1 MKYNIFDAPV
11 PGQSLTDEPGNYPW
25 EHAPRH
31 TNINE
36 AAESIF
42 RRITE
47 DDAAMN
53 MLAML
58 KSGVPVEAIVRTLL
72 FAGFTEGK
80 WNPDL
85 AVLLAPIVM
94 AMIVGIAKR
103 AKLKE
108 IVVTMDDKSPTKI
121 AEEFLLRK
129 KFDKVI
135 SDMKAEEVKKEGE
148 EPEELPQRRMGLME
162 REPEQPEMEMEGEE

>member
-1 MKYNIFDAPV
+1 MKYNPFDAPV
-11 PGQSLTDEPGNYPW
+11 PGQSLTDEPQNYPW
-25 EHAPRH
+25 EHPPQY

-36 AAESIF
+36 AAEAIF
-42 RRITE
+42 NRLTE
-47 DDAAMN
+47 DDAALN

-58 KSGVPVEAIVRTLL
+58 KSGVPVEAIVRTLI
-72 FAGFTEGK
+72 FAGFSEGK
-80 WNPDL
+80 FNPDL
-85 AVLLAPIVM
+85 GILLAPIVM

-121 AEEFLLRK
+121 AEEFLVRK

-135 SDMKAEEVKKEGE
+135 SDLKVEAENKEKEEV
-148 EPEELPQRRMGLME
+148 EPMPEQPMRTGLME
-162 REPEQPEMEMEGEE
+162 REIETEGED

>member
-1 MKYNIFDAPV
+1 MKYNPFDAPV
-11 PGQSLTDEPGNYPW
+11 PGQSLTDEPQNYPW
-25 EHAPRH
+25 EHPPQY

-36 AAESIF
+36 AAEVIF
-42 RRITE
+42 NRLTE
-47 DDAAMN
+47 DDAALN

-58 KSGVPVEAIVRTLL
+58 KSGVPVEAIVRTLI
-72 FAGFTEGK
+72 FAGFSEGK
-80 WNPDL
+80 FNPDL
-85 AVLLAPIVM
+85 GILLAPIVM

-121 AEEFLLRK
+121 AEEFLVRK

-135 SDMKAEEVKKEGE
+135 SDLKVEAENKEEEEV
-148 EPEELPQRRMGLME
+148 EPMPEQPIRKGLME
-162 REPEQPEMEMEGEE
+162 REIETEGED

>member
-25 EHAPRH
+25 EHPPRH

-58 KSGVPVEAIVRTLL
+58 KSGVPVEAIVRMLL

-108 IVVTMDDKSPTKI
+108 IVVTLDDKSPTKI

-135 SDMKAEEVKKEGE
+135 SDMKAQEAKKEGE

-162 REPEQPEMEMEGEE
+162 RETEQPEMEMEGEE

>member
-1 MKYNIFDAPV
+1 MKYNPFDAPV
-11 PGQSLTDEPGNYPW
+11 PGQSLTDEPQNYPW
-25 EHAPRH
+25 EHPPQY

-36 AAESIF
+36 AAEVIF
-42 RRITE
+42 NRLTE
-47 DDAAMN
+47 DDAALN

-58 KSGVPVEAIVRTLL
+58 KSGVPVEAIVRTLI
-72 FAGFTEGK
+72 FAGFSEGK
-80 WNPDL
+80 FNPDL
-85 AVLLAPIVM
+85 GILLAPIVM

-121 AEEFLLRK
+121 AEEFLVRK

-135 SDMKAEEVKKEGE
+135 SDLKVEAENKEEEEV
-148 EPEELPQRRMGLME
+148 EPM
-162 REPEQPEMEMEGEE
+162 PEQPIRTG

>member
-1 MKYNIFDAPV
+1 MKYNPFDAPV
-11 PGQSLTDEPGNYPW
+11 PGQSLTDEPQNYPW
-25 EHAPRH
+25 EHPPQY

-36 AAESIF
+36 AAEAIF
-42 RRITE
+42 NRLTE
-47 DDAAMN
+47 DDAALN

-58 KSGVPVEAIVRTLL
+58 KSGVPVEAIVRTLI
-72 FAGFTEGK
+72 FAGFSEGK
-80 WNPDL
+80 FNPDL
-85 AVLLAPIVM
+85 GILLAPIVM

-121 AEEFLLRK
+121 AEEFLVRK

-135 SDMKAEEVKKEGE
+135 SDLKVEAENKEEV
-148 EPEELPQRRMGLME
+148 EPMPEQPMRTGLME
-162 REPEQPEMEMEGEE
+162 REIETEGED

>member
-1 MKYNIFDAPV
+1 MKYNPFDAPV
-11 PGQSLTDEPGNYPW
+11 PGQSLTDEPQNYPW
-25 EHAPRH
+25 EHPPQY

-36 AAESIF
+36 AAEAIF
-42 RRITE
+42 NRLTE
-47 DDAAMN
+47 DDAALN

-58 KSGVPVEAIVRTLL
+58 KSGVPVEAIVRTLI
-72 FAGFTEGK
+72 FAGFSEGK
-80 WNPDL
+80 FNPDL
-85 AVLLAPIVM
+85 GILLAPIVM

-121 AEEFLLRK
+121 AEEFLVRK

-135 SDMKAEEVKKEGE
+135 SDLKVESENKEEEEV
-148 EPEELPQRRMGLME
+148 EPMPEQPMRTGLME
-162 REPEQPEMEMEGEE
+162 REIETEGED

>member
-1 MKYNIFDAPV
+1 MKYNPFDAPV
-11 PGQSLTDEPGNYPW
+11 PGQSLTDNPGNYPW
-25 EHAPRH
+25 EHSPKH

-42 RRITE
+42 RAITE
-47 DDAAMN
+47 EDAALN

-80 WNPDL
+80 FNPDL
-85 AVLLAPIVM
+85 GLLLTPIVM
-94 AMIVGIAKR
+94 SMVIAIAKK
-103 AKLKE
+103 ANIKE
-108 IVVTMDDKSPTKI
+108 IVITMDDKSPTKI
-121 AEEFLLRK
+121 AEEFLVRK

-135 SDMKAEEVKKEGE
+135 NNIKVEQTAKEENVTIE
-148 EPEELPQRRMGLME
+148 ESPKLMGLME
-162 REPEQPEMEMEGEE
+162 KETEGEK

>member
-1 MKYNIFDAPV
+1 MKYNPFDAPV
-11 PGQSLTDEPGNYPW
+11 PGQSLTDNPGNYPW
-25 EHAPRH
+25 EHSPKH

-42 RRITE
+42 RAITE
-47 DDAAMN
+47 EDAALN

-80 WNPDL
+80 FNPDL
-85 AVLLAPIVM
+85 GLLLTPIVM
-94 AMIVGIAKR
+94 SMVIAIAKK
-103 AKLKE
+103 ANIKE
-108 IVVTMDDKSPTKI
+108 IVITMDDKSPTKI
-121 AEEFLLRK
+121 AEEFLVRK

-135 SDMKAEEVKKEGE
+135 NNIKVEQTAKEENVTIE
-148 EPEELPQRRMGLME
+148 ESPKLMGLME
-162 REPEQPEMEMEGEE
+162 KETEGEE

>member
-1 MKYNIFDAPV
+1 MKYNPFDAPI
-11 PGQSLTDEPGNYPW
+11 PGQSLTDEPQNYPW
-25 EHAPRH
+25 EHPPRY

-36 AAESIF
+36 AAEAIF
-42 RRITE
+42 SRITE
-47 DDAAMN
+47 DDAALN

-58 KSGVPVEAIVRTLL
+58 KSGVPVEAIVRTLI
-72 FAGFTEGK
+72 FAGFSEGK
-80 WNPDL
+80 FNPDL
-85 AVLLAPIVM
+85 GILLAPIVM

-121 AEEFLLRK
+121 AEEFLVRK

-135 SDMKAEEVKKEGE
+135 SDLKVEAEREEEV
-148 EPEELPQRRMGLME
+148 EPMPEQPMRTGLME
-162 REPEQPEMEMEGEE
+162 REIETEGED

>member
-1 MKYNIFDAPV
+1 MKYNLFDAPV

-25 EHAPRH
+25 EHPPRH

-42 RRITE
+42 QRITE
-47 DDAAMN
+47 EDAAMN

-58 KSGVPVEAIVRTLL
+58 KSGVPVEAIVRILI

-85 AVLLAPIVM
+85 GILLAPIVM

-108 IVVTMDDKSPTKI
+108 IVITLDDKSPTKV
-121 AEEFLLRK
+121 AEEFLVRK
-129 KFDKVI
+129 KFDKII
-135 SDMKAEEVKKEGE
+135 SDMKVQASKKEVE
-148 EPEELPQRRMGLME
+148 ETKELPKRRMGLAE
-162 REPEQPEMEMEGEE
+162 REPEMEMEMEGEE

>member
-1 MKYNIFDAPV
+1 MKYNPFDAPV

-25 EHAPRH
+25 EHPPKH

-42 RRITE
+42 RKITE
-47 DDAAMN
+47 EDAAMN

-58 KSGVPVEAIVRTLL
+58 KSGVPVEAIVRILI

-85 AVLLAPIVM
+85 GILLAPIVM
-94 AMIVGIAKR
+94 SMIVGIAKR

-108 IVVTMDDKSPTKI
+108 IVITLDDKSPTKV
-121 AEEFLLRK
+121 AEEFLVRK

-135 SDMKAEEVKKEGE
+135 NDMKVESDKKEGE
-148 EPEELPQRRMGLME
+148 KKEELPKKRMGLME
-162 REPEQPEMEMEGEE
+162 RETPEMEMEGEE

>member
-1 MKYNIFDAPV
+1 MKYNPFDAPV
-11 PGQSLTDEPGNYPW
+11 PGQSLTDEPQNYPW
-25 EHAPRH
+25 EHPPQY

-36 AAESIF
+36 AAEVIF
-42 RRITE
+42 NRLTE
-47 DDAAMN
+47 DDAALN

-58 KSGVPVEAIVRTLL
+58 KSGVPVEAIVRTLI
-72 FAGFTEGK
+72 FAGFAEGK
-80 WNPDL
+80 FNPDL
-85 AVLLAPIVM
+85 GILLAPIVM

-121 AEEFLLRK
+121 AEEFLVRK

-135 SDMKAEEVKKEGE
+135 SDLKVEAENKEEEEV
-148 EPEELPQRRMGLME
+148 EPMPEQSMRTGLME
-162 REPEQPEMEMEGEE
+162 REIETEGED

>member
-1 MKYNIFDAPV
+1 MKYNPFDAPV
-11 PGQSLTDEPGNYPW
+11 PGQSLTDEPQNYPW
-25 EHAPRH
+25 EHPPQY

-36 AAESIF
+36 AAEVIF
-42 RRITE
+42 NRLTE
-47 DDAAMN
+47 EDAALN

-58 KSGVPVEAIVRTLL
+58 KSGVPVEAIVRTLI
-72 FAGFTEGK
+72 FAGFSEGK
-80 WNPDL
+80 FNPDL
-85 AVLLAPIVM
+85 GILLAPIVM

-121 AEEFLLRK
+121 AEEFLVRK

-135 SDMKAEEVKKEGE
+135 SDLKVEAENKEEEV
-148 EPEELPQRRMGLME
+148 EPMPEQPMRTGLME
-162 REPEQPEMEMEGEE
+162 REIETEGED

>member
-1 MKYNIFDAPV
+1 MKYNPFDAPV
-11 PGQSLTDEPGNYPW
+11 PGQSLTDEPQNYPW
-25 EHAPRH
+25 EHPPQY

-36 AAESIF
+36 AAEVIF
-42 RRITE
+42 NRLTE
-47 DDAAMN
+47 DDAALN

-58 KSGVPVEAIVRTLL
+58 KSGVPVEAIVRTLI
-72 FAGFTEGK
+72 FAGFSEGK
-80 WNPDL
+80 FNPDL
-85 AVLLAPIVM
+85 GILLAPIVM

-121 AEEFLLRK
+121 AEEFLVRK

-135 SDMKAEEVKKEGE
+135 SDLKVEAENKEEEEV
-148 EPEELPQRRMGLME
+148 EPVPEQSMRTGLME
-162 REPEQPEMEMEGEE
+162 REIETEGED

>member
-1 MKYNIFDAPV
+1 MKYNPFDAPV
-11 PGQSLTDEPGNYPW
+11 PGQSLTDEPQNYPW
-25 EHAPRH
+25 EHPPQY

-36 AAESIF
+36 AAEAIF
-42 RRITE
+42 NRLTE
-47 DDAAMN
+47 DDAALN

-58 KSGVPVEAIVRTLL
+58 KSGVPVEAIVRTLI
-72 FAGFTEGK
+72 FAGFSEGK
-80 WNPDL
+80 FNPDL
-85 AVLLAPIVM
+85 GILLAPIVM

-121 AEEFLLRK
+121 AEEFLVRK

-135 SDMKAEEVKKEGE
+135 SDLKVEAENKEEEEV
-148 EPEELPQRRMGLME
+148 EPMPEQSMRTGLME
-162 REPEQPEMEMEGEE
+162 REIETEGED